1 MNRIAAVCALAVLT
15 LVSGCVSTKTYEGA
29 MAEAEAE
36 RAMVEAEMKQTRE
49 ELGAEIEELKARVEE
64 LARDKE
70 ELEKLSAR
78 RAEEIA
84 MLKNEAEKLSEQA
97 GRITVEKEQ
106 EIKSIRGT
114 YDDLVREMEEEI
126 TRGDIKITRAVD
138 KLSVNFVEKIL
149 FDSGRAEIKPEGLKV
164 LKRVGDILKGVE
176 DRQIR
181 VEGHTD
187 DVPIGSRL
195 RERFPSNWELS
206 TARATTVVRYLQ
218 DAVEVDPARLS
229 AAGYSEYQPVET
241 NDTVEGRAQNRRIEI
256 VLLPIDVDRVLE
268 ELKD

>member
-1 MNRIAAVCALAVLT
+1 MRRLVSICALAALVLA
-15 LVSGCVSTKTYEGA
+15 SGCVSTKTYESA

-36 RAMVEAEMKQTRE
+36 RARVEAEMEETRG
-49 ELGAEIEELKARVEE
+49 ELTAEIGELNDRVDE
-64 LARDKE
+64 LTRQKE
-70 ELEKLSAR
+70 ALEKLSAE

-84 MLKNEAEKLSEQA
+84 MLKNEAERISEQA
-97 GRITVEKEQ
+97 GRITVEKEK
-106 EIKSIRGT
+106 ELRSIRET
-114 YDDLVREMEEEI
+114 YDDLVSEMEEEI

-149 FDSGRAEIKPEGLKV
+149 FDSGRSEIKPEGLKV

-176 DRQIR
+176 ERQIR

-187 DVPIGSRL
+187 DVPIGYRL
-195 RERFPSNWELS
+195 KERFPSNWELS

-218 DAVEVDPARLS
+218 DSVGVDPSRLS
-229 AAGYSEYQPVET
+229 AAGYSEYRPVET
-241 NDTVEGRAQNRRIEI
+241 NDTADGRAQNRRIEI
-256 VLLPIDVDRVLE
+256 VLLPLDVDRVLE